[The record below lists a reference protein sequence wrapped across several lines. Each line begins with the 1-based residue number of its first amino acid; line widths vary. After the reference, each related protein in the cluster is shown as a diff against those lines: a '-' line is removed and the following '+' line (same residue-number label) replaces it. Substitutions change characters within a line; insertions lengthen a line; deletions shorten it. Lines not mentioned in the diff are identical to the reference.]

1 MFAKYNN
8 FLKAI
13 DLAKKLYE
21 RKDAKESSGIVEE
34 IKNKW
39 SNLKDD
45 TKKMSK
51 KERENEK
58 PNEILEIVKEIIDFN
73 KGIQK
78 QRALGLKILTPDQ
91 ILSRLLITL
100 AQLNDGNNSEKLK
113 NEIRQLLYS
122 LYRS

>member
-73 KGIQK
+73 KDIQK
-78 QRALGLKILTPDQ
+78 QRGLGLKILTPDQ
-91 ILSRLLITL
+91 ILSRLPITL